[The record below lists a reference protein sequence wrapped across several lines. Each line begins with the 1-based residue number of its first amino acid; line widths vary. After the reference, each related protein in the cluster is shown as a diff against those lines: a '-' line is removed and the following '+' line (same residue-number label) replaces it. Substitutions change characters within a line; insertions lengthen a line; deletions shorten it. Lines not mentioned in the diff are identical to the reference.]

1 LKSSIINMFDF
12 NLIKDYLH
20 PIEQQIIDGLQQLGP
35 YHLGNAISHY
45 SNESALPPNL
55 DDISLAII
63 GVPEERNAINNL
75 GTALGPNQI
84 RKELY
89 NLSSF
94 DLPLKM
100 IDLGDILPGATIGD
114 TYIAVSHVTAI
125 LLKHNIIPIVIG
137 GSSDIAYG
145 MFCGYE
151 KSEQKIKMVHIDSRV
166 DVSFLSDEIVANAYL
181 SKIFTHKPNFLSQ
194 FSILAYQTYLVD
206 YNLLKVLDQL
216 GFNYIRLGKFQED
229 IKEAEPF
236 IRDANLVTL
245 DMSAIRAS
253 EAPGTGNASPNGLY
267 GNEIC
272 AMARYAG
279 MSDKVNAFGIFETNP
294 QLDLRGV
301 TSQLAA
307 QLIWYFIDGFNS
319 RVADYPILSET
330 DFVKYTVLFTA
341 DNEIMEFLKSKKSNR
356 WWIKVPVNNRKS
368 HQLIPCSY
376 ADYEKALQEEYPDK
390 WLQAFN

>member
-1 LKSSIINMFDF
+1 MLDF
-12 NLIKDYLH
+12 NLIKDFLN
-20 PIEQQIIDGLQQLGP
+20 PVNNDILTGLQQLGP
-35 YHLGNAISHY
+35 YHLGNTISHY
-45 SNESALPPNL
+45 NSKTEPPSMEE
-55 DDISLAII
+55 ICLAII
-63 GVPEERNAINNL
+63 GVPEERNAVNNV

-151 KSEQKIKMVHIDSRV
+151 QSEQKIKMVHIDSRV
-166 DVSFLSDEIVANAYL
+166 DVSFLSEEIVANAYL

-194 FSILAYQTYLVD
+194 FSILAYQSYLVD

-216 GFNYIRLGKFQED
+216 GFGYIRLGKFQED

-236 IRDANLVTL
+236 LRDANLVTI

-253 EAPGTGNASPNGLY
+253 EAPGTAYASPNGLY

-279 MSDKVNAFGIFETNP
+279 MSDKVNAFGLFETNP
-294 QLDLRGV
+294 TLDLRGL
-301 TSQLAA
+301 TAQLAA
-307 QLIWYFIDGFNS
+307 QLIWYFIDGYNS
-319 RVADYPILSET
+319 RVGDYPILSET

-356 WWIKVPVNNRKS
+356 WWIKVPVNERKS

-390 WLQAFN
+390 WLQAFS